1 MDGRQFKRERM
12 KQFPRLCYSP
22 SVHGVLSLACLLFGH
37 DFAKGSKIK
46 LLRTD
51 PVRSSPS
58 AISDFKSHVEG
69 KRKKKYHDRKRTLYK
84 DTTALLQSVQEKMA
98 RDLEDVDEMLGR
110 QFKFEVNVNRNKI
123 RSIIDTIIFLE
134 RQGLA
139 LRRQRDNSQYHPDV
153 AEYSTGSVN
162 NFIELLNYRVRGGDK
177 DLERHLE
184 SYSKNSSYIY
194 KTIQNEL
201 IQCCDEIIKE
211 NLLQDI
217 SKS

>member
-1 MDGRQFKRERM
+1 MLE
-12 KQFPRLCYSP
+12 
-22 SVHGVLSLACLLFGH
+22 
-37 DFAKGSKIK
+37 
-46 LLRTD
+46 
-51 PVRSSPS
+51 
-58 AISDFKSHVEG
+58 
-69 KRKKKYHDRKRTLYK
+69 
-84 DTTALLQSVQEKMA
+84 
-98 RDLEDVDEMLGR
+98 DLEDVDEMLGR
-110 QFKFEVNVNRNKI
+110 QFKFEVSVNRKKL

-139 LRRQRDNSQYHPDV
+139 LSGQRDDSQYHPDV

-177 DLERHLE
+177 DLKRHLE

-201 IQCCDEIIKE
+201 IQCCGEIIKE

-217 SKS
+217 NKS